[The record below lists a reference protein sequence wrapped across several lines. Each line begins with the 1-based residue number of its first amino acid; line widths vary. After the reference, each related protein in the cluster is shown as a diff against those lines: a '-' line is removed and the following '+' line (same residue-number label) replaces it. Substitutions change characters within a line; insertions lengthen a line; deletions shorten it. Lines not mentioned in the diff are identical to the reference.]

1 MTVLPPTGIALHENA
16 SISVSVRRLP
26 VVDCSQIPMRTLCS
40 LCLVMVL
47 ATFARADIA
56 SDYAAI
62 TSTLTTVNAGGGT
75 PGDGAIF
82 WRAAFPFLRDTG
94 AATLV
99 AAGLYNGSAAGGRG
113 PALTHPIFSDGS
125 DATRGKLREN
135 LAKWAG
141 KKASPL
147 IGVQT
152 GETAL
157 VTFSQGKG

>member
-26 VVDCSQIPMRTLCS
+26 VVDCSQIPVRTLCS
-40 LCLVMVL
+40 LCLVVFL
-47 ATFARADIA
+47 ATFARADIT

-62 TSTLTTVNAGGGT
+62 TSTLTTVNAGSGT
-75 PGDGAIF
+75 PGDCAIF
-82 WRAAFPFLRDTG
+82 GRTAFPFIRDTG
-94 AATLV
+94 DATLG
-99 AAGLYNGSAAGGRG
+99 AAELYNGSAAGGRG
-113 PALTHPIFSDGS
+113 PALTHPVFFDES
-125 DATRGKLREN
+125 DATRGKLLEN

-157 VTFSQGKG
+157 VTFF